1 MLCQKVILWTEV
13 QFLMA
18 QSSAYSDAC
27 QKLMSYVSVC
37 YMCNI
42 FTYVGI
48 RWTSVI
54 RVYKWVIYKIY
65 KLPVFQVPL

>member
-37 YMCNI
+37 LL
-42 FTYVGI
+42 YVKYLYLC
-48 RWTSVI
+48 WYSVDFGNQGLQMGYI
-54 RVYKWVIYKIY
+54 
-65 KLPVFQVPL
+65 